1 MEKVQDWSKQSDFN
15 ELTCLYK
22 DRNYPKK
29 YMFKGSL
36 SLYRSINGGYITP
49 EEAEEQQK
57 EFKPNIN
64 EIIVGSKKL
73 EDQISA
79 IKNIKTL

>member
-1 MEKVQDWSKQSDFN
+1 
-15 ELTCLYK
+15 
-22 DRNYPKK
+22 
-29 YMFKGSL
+29 MFKGSL
-36 SLYRSINGGYITP
+36 SFYRSINGGYITP

-73 EDQISA
+73 EDQISV

>member
-1 MEKVQDWSKQSDFN
+1 
-15 ELTCLYK
+15 
-22 DRNYPKK
+22 
-29 YMFKGSL
+29 MFKGSL
-36 SLYRSINGGYITP
+36 SFYRSINGGYITA